1 MKIKMIRCLSII
13 LLCVQLLIVTSFAVE
28 NKLSTSVK
36 KNLDN
41 HAVTTVVAIHPTEE
55 HGSKSRV
62 EVKDMVVVSKKSS
75 GKKGSGG
82 GNNVVRDPAGK
93 KKNDAVSKLPQTMS
107 FYISVCL
114 FLALSL

>member
-1 MKIKMIRCLSII
+1 M
-13 LLCVQLLIVTSFAVE
+13 
-28 NKLSTSVK
+28 
-36 KNLDN
+36 
-41 HAVTTVVAIHPTEE
+41 VAINPTEK
-55 HGSKSRV
+55 HGSKARADH

-82 GNNVVRDPAGK
+82 GNNVVRDPSGK

-114 FLALSL
+114 FLALSF